1 MRSAGTEITAPADR
15 GSGRRATARP
25 GQAKR
30 EPSARRRLSERRLIV
45 CTGLAAALPV
55 IVAGLYAVLDDWV
68 PLGDDAFTAT
78 RSFDVFTERSPQ
90 VGQYSSGAS
99 GVVGEPAYS
108 PGPLLFWLL
117 AVPVRLPWQSAPA
130 VVMAAVNA
138 ACVVGLV
145 ALARRR
151 GGWPLMVA
159 VGLAVPIMLASLPAE
174 TYSDVWNPSA
184 PLLPLALLV
193 FLAWSVACGEWRLL
207 PVTALVSSYV
217 VQAHLPVV
225 APAVAVTAVGL
236 AGALLVGGRAR
247 DRDAG
252 ARGAAK
258 AGARAKLGWGAAALV
273 VALLCWSAPL
283 IEELTNDPGNLSLLE
298 RSATTDE
305 PTLGSA
311 AGWRALVH
319 TVGVPPWW
327 LRETQDP
334 LGRIGDLSSSP
345 GPVGAAS
352 TVLVLVALGVTTLIG
367 RRRRRADLPVAG
379 VLGLVLCAAVA
390 LDASA
395 TPESAFATVNYV
407 FRWTSPAGMC
417 VWLLLGWSI
426 AVILAPARR
435 PLPRWRPVSGALAA
449 LGATVVVGGVVA
461 ATENPPRDEPYRAMR
476 AIDERLVA
484 ELPAEP
490 TTRVDAA
497 YGPDSFGLA
506 IELQAGAVHCLRRE
520 GRKVFA
526 LGHEGGFGRAYA
538 RGRAEQV
545 VQIGVDAPPVD
556 SGREIAR
563 LAVSDPVL
571 QDAAPPRTVTA
582 TILPAAAAPVEP

>member
-1 MRSAGTEITAPADR
+1 V
-15 GSGRRATARP
+15 
-25 GQAKR
+25 
-30 EPSARRRLSERRLIV
+30 V
-45 CTGLAAALPV
+45 CTGLAAALPIV
-55 IVAGLYAVLDDWV
+55 VAGVYAVLDDWV
-68 PLGDDAFTAT
+68 PLGDDAFIAT
-78 RSFDVFTERSPQ
+78 RSFDVFTDRSPQ

-117 AVPVRLPWQSAPA
+117 AVPVRLPWPSAPA

-159 VGLAVPIMLASLPAE
+159 VGLAVPVMLMSLPAE

-193 FLAWSVACGEWRLL
+193 FLAWSLACGEWRLL
-207 PVTALVSSYV
+207 PVTALVWSYV
-217 VQAHLPVV
+217 VQAHLAVV
-225 APAVAVTAVGL
+225 APAVAVTTVGL
-236 AGALLVGGRAR
+236 GCALLVGRRAR
-247 DRDAG
+247 NRDAG
-252 ARGAAK
+252 ARGSAK
-258 AGARAKLGWGAAALV
+258 ADAPSGLRWGAAALV

-311 AGWRALVH
+311 AGWRALFH
-319 TVGVPPWW
+319 TVGVMPWW
-327 LRETQDP
+327 LRETPDP
-334 LGRIGDLSSSP
+334 LERIGDLSSSP
-345 GPVGAAS
+345 GPVGAA
-352 TVLVLVALGVTTLIG
+352 TAVLVLVALGVTTLIG
-367 RRRRRADLPVAG
+367 WRRRRADLSAAG
-379 VLGLVLCAAVA
+379 ALGLVLCAAVA
-390 LDASA
+390 LDVSA
-395 TPESAFATVNYV
+395 TPESAFATVGYV

-435 PLPRWRPVSGALAA
+435 PLARWRPLSGALAG
-449 LGATVVVGGVVA
+449 LGATVVVGGAVA

-476 AIDERLVA
+476 AINERLLV

-497 YGPDSFGLA
+497 YGADSFGLA
-506 IELQAGAVHCLRRE
+506 VELQAGAVHRLRRE
-520 GRKVFA
+520 GREVLA
-526 LGHEGGFGRAYA
+526 PGHEGGFGRAYG
-538 RGRAEQV
+538 RGRAQQV
-545 VQIGVDAPPVD
+545 IQIGADAPPVVG
-556 SGREIAR
+556 GREIAR

-571 QDAAPPRTVTA
+571 HDAAPPRIVTA
-582 TILPAAAAPVEP
+582 TILPPAAATFEP